1 MQLTVTEKQ
10 KQAKEMQMRMRV
22 ADGQS
27 IEEKERELQR
37 MRETHET
44 TMARLKERKT
54 GIEEAIRGLRD
65 QTQQTQVEVNRLR
78 GQIINNKRVLEET
91 SGTRTRLMQGIRDL
105 TVSYSALVSAQ
116 LLKKQNNVSLEDI
129 RTEIDSL
136 KLSKDNKDSEISRL
150 RNGRQDRLSQI

>member
-1 MQLTVTEKQ
+1 
-10 KQAKEMQMRMRV
+10 MRMRV